1 MPTVHCSNRDC
12 QAPND
17 LGDRLCKTC
26 QTPLLKRYLWSVG
39 DWIKAYQP
47 GELLLDR
54 YLLVRPQVLLDTT
67 PALGVDGPEEIPAH
81 ILPYQKL
88 LPFRL
93 NVPEVYD
100 YFPSWDEE
108 KDLSVWLL
116 DYGPV
121 PLDEAG
127 EPIHERLLPS
137 LGEMWEQASPLQQL
151 TWLWQI
157 IRLWQP
163 LQRQG
168 VVSSLLEF
176 DWLRVQ
182 GAQVFLQQLQLDEH
196 QFYETKYLAGVWE
209 PLLTN
214 AHPAIADF
222 CQTLWHKLKQ
232 GKVPHADYLL
242 RVLDAGIQSLAE
254 QYDFSYTVFALTDG
268 GPSRDHNEDA
278 CFPVSETPIEGQQLA
293 NTMTLICD
301 GVGGQEGGE
310 IASQWVIDHLPIRV
324 ISKVQKQMNE
334 PDQIR
339 GFIQHLK
346 EDIQEVNEQL
356 NRRNDRE
363 ERVERERMGTTLVM
377 ALADFQQF
385 FLANVGD
392 SRCYWLTRNSC
403 KQVTVD
409 DDVASREVRLGL
421 MLYRHAVELPRSGA
435 LTQAVGLGP
444 AGQLHPIIQRLIVP
458 TDSLFLLCS
467 DGFCDHNRVEQYW
480 QDDFLP
486 VLQGDRPVAEAVPR
500 LIELAN
506 QVNGHDN
513 VSVALMHCQISP
525 SVPTPTQAEASAA
538 QGEDG
543 TTLEEDFAGDT
554 EFGLKAIAYPDFSQ
568 RPVPK
573 PKETEPEHPIPQ
585 QDPRESLASRPFDT
599 QPPLPP
605 EEIPLNPPLDPP
617 PAPVTMAKSSN
628 QPSPSMGLA
637 AKFLTLSKTSQL
649 LIAGGIVVI
658 IAALTVAVL
667 NLGQGDGE
675 QNQPSSSLIDLS
687 VGHG

>member
-1 MPTVHCSNRDC
+1 M
-12 QAPND
+12 
-17 LGDRLCKTC
+17 CKTC

-67 PALGVDGPEEIPAH
+67 PALGVDGPEEIPDH

-116 DYGPV
+116 DYGSV
-121 PLDEAG
+121 PLDETG
-127 EPIHERLLPS
+127 EPLHDRLLPS

-151 TWLWQI
+151 TWLWQM

-182 GAQVFLQQLQLDEH
+182 GPQIFLQQLQLDEH

-222 CQTLWHKLKQ
+222 CQTLWQRLKQ
-232 GKVPHADYLL
+232 GKIPHADYLL
-242 RVLDAGIQSLAE
+242 RVLDTGIQSLAE
-254 QYDFSYTVFALTDG
+254 QYDFSYTVFAQTDG

-310 IASQWVIDHLPIRV
+310 IASQWVIDHLPIRI
-324 ISKVQKQMNE
+324 ISKIQKQMNE

-339 GFIQHLK
+339 SFIQHLK
-346 EDIQEVNEQL
+346 EDIEEVNEQL

-392 SRCYWLTRNSC
+392 SRCYWLTKDSC

-458 TDSLFLLCS
+458 TDCLFLLCS
-467 DGFCDHNRVEQYW
+467 DGFCDNNRVEQYW

-486 VLQGDRPVAEAVPR
+486 VLQGDRPIAEAVPR

-525 SVPTPTQAEASAA
+525 SVPTPTQAETAA
-538 QGEDG
+538 ATGEDE

-554 EFGLKAIAYPDFSQ
+554 EFGLKAIAYLDFSQ
-568 RPVPK
+568 KPVAR
-573 PKETEPEHPIPQ
+573 PKETEPEHAIPQ
-585 QDPRESLASRPFDT
+585 QDPKESLASRPFDT

-617 PAPVTMAKSSN
+617 PTMAK
-628 QPSPSMGLA
+628 QPEPAHRSGGLA
-637 AKFLTLSKTSQL
+637 AKFLALSKTSQL
-649 LIAGGIVVI
+649 LIAGGIVII

-667 NLGQGDGE
+667 NLGQGNGE

>member
-1 MPTVHCSNRDC
+1 MPTVHCSNHDC

-26 QTPLLKRYLWSVG
+26 QTPLLKRYLWAVG
-39 DWIKAYQP
+39 DWIKAYRP

-67 PALGVDGPEEIPAH
+67 PALGVEGPDEIPAY

-100 YFPSWDEE
+100 YFPSCEAE

-127 EPIHERLLPS
+127 EPLHERLLPS

-151 TWLWQI
+151 TWLWQM
-157 IRLWQP
+157 IRIWQP
-163 LQRQG
+163 LQRQA

-182 GAQVFLQQLQLDEH
+182 GPQIFLQQLKLDDH

-222 CQTLWHKLKQ
+222 CQTLWQKLKQ
-232 GKVPHADYLL
+232 GKIPHADYLL
-242 RVLDAGIQSLAE
+242 RVLDTGIQSLAE
-254 QYDFSYTVFALTDG
+254 QYDFSYTVFALTDA
-268 GPSRDHNEDA
+268 GPTRDHNEDA

-310 IASQWVIDHLPIRV
+310 IASQWVIDHLPIRI
-324 ISKVQKQMNE
+324 ISKIQKQMNE

-339 GFIQHLK
+339 RFIQHLK
-346 EDIQEVNEQL
+346 EDVEEVNEQL

-363 ERVERERMGTTLVM
+363 ERVEKERMGTTLVM

-392 SRCYWLTRNSC
+392 SRCYWLTKDSC

-458 TDSLFLLCS
+458 TDCLFLLCS
-467 DGFCDHNRVEQYW
+467 DGFCDNNRVEQYW

-486 VLQGDRPVAEAVPR
+486 VLQGDRPLAEAVPR

-525 SVPTPTQAEASAA
+525 SVPTPTQAEAAA
-538 QGEDG
+538 AATGEDE

-568 RPVPK
+568 KPVPK
-573 PKETEPEHPIPQ
+573 EPEPEHPIPQ
-585 QDPRESLASRPFDT
+585 QDPKESLTSRPLET
-599 QPPLPP
+599 QSPLPV
-605 EEIPLNPPLDPP
+605 EEVPVSPLLDPQP
-617 PAPVTMAKSSN
+617 LPGTMAMGR
-628 QPSPSMGLA
+628 QRGGLA
-637 AKFLTLSKTSQL
+637 DKFQALSKTSQL
-649 LIAGGIVVI
+649 LIAGGTVVI
-658 IAALTVAVL
+658 IAALTVVVL
-667 NLGQGDGE
+667 NLGQNNGE
-675 QNQPSSSLIDLS
+675 QNQPSSSLINLS

>member
-1 MPTVHCSNRDC
+1 V
-12 QAPND
+12 
-17 LGDRLCKTC
+17 
-26 QTPLLKRYLWSVG
+26 
-39 DWIKAYQP
+39 
-47 GELLLDR
+47 E
-54 YLLVRPQVLLDTT
+54 
-67 PALGVDGPEEIPAH
+67 GPEEIPDH
-81 ILPYQKL
+81 ILPYQRL

-108 KDLSVWLL
+108 KDVSVWLL

-121 PLDEAG
+121 PVDEAG
-127 EPIHERLLPS
+127 EPIHDSLLPS

-182 GAQVFLQQLQLDEH
+182 GPQVFLQQLQLDEH

-222 CQTLWHKLKQ
+222 CQTLWQKLKQ
-232 GKVPHADYLL
+232 GKIPHADYLL

-310 IASQWVIDHLPIRV
+310 IASQWVIEHLPVRV
-324 ISKVQKQMNE
+324 ISKIQKQMNDPE
-334 PDQIR
+334 QIR
-339 GFIQHLK
+339 TFIQHLK

-392 SRCYWLTRNSC
+392 SRCYWLTADSC

-421 MLYRHAVELPRSGA
+421 MLYHHAVELPRSGA

-444 AGQLHPIIQRLIVP
+444 SGQLHPIIQRLIVP

-480 QDDFLP
+480 QDAFLP

-525 SVPTPTQAEASAA
+525 SVPTPTQAEAAAA
-538 QGEDG
+538 QGEDEA
-543 TTLEEDFAGDT
+543 TLEEDFAGDT

-568 RPVPK
+568 RPVSK
-573 PKETEPEHPIPQ
+573 LKETDPDHPTPQ
-585 QDPRESLASRPFDT
+585 QEDPAESLASRPLDT

-617 PAPVTMAKSSN
+617 PTPATMAKPLDPARQSGS
-628 QPSPSMGLA
+628 LA

-649 LIAGGIVVI
+649 LIAGGIVII

-667 NLGQGDGE
+667 NLGRGNGE